1 MAETGQNFEVY
12 QGDSK
17 VETVVI
23 RDENAALLNLA
34 GYTFNWVMFRMNTR
48 ENVLTKTLASG
59 LSVPTPSN
67 GECLITLDPADTV
80 SLAPGKYN
88 HELEMTSSGGDVSTV
103 TTGIVSVLYS
113 QA

>member
-1 MAETGQNFEVY
+1 MAETGQNFEVF

-17 VETVVI
+17 VETVTI
-23 RDENAALLNLA
+23 RDEANALLNLT

-48 ENVLTKTLASG
+48 VNVLTKTLASG
-59 LSVPTPSN
+59 LSVPTPAN
-67 GECLITLDPADTV
+67 GELVITLDPADTV
-80 SLAPGKYN
+80 DLAPGKYN
-88 HELEMTSSGGDVSTV
+88 HELEMISAGGDVSTV